1 MKVHI
6 ATFRKSRLV
15 LPVLSNHINPETPT
29 VNADQRRWKVCNRS
43 IIMQTAVYSI
53 DCGLMYCVLIGLLCL
68 HFFSVVTVELKIDF
82 LFQYA
87 KYKDKLKST
96 MKLG

>member
-1 MKVHI
+1 
-6 ATFRKSRLV
+6 
-15 LPVLSNHINPETPT
+15 
-29 VNADQRRWKVCNRS
+29 
-43 IIMQTAVYSI
+43 MQTAVYSI

>member
-1 MKVHI
+1 
-6 ATFRKSRLV
+6 
-15 LPVLSNHINPETPT
+15 
-29 VNADQRRWKVCNRS
+29 
-43 IIMQTAVYSI
+43 MQTAVYSI

-87 KYKDKLKST
+87 KYKDKLKSI
-96 MKLG
+96 MKLGYVGHVWQYRNPVW